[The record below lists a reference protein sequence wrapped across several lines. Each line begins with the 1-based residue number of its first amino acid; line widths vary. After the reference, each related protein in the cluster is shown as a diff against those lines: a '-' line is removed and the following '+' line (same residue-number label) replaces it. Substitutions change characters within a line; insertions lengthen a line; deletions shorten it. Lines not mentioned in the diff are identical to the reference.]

1 MTKLFARL
9 LLGLRPG
16 VVHEPGGAGGGPFIG
31 GQSCRYIALETDVMP
46 GLDRALPIQAGDGCH
61 LVDTTEG
68 LTWDGAWWRK
78 GRNVSTSD
86 RGEYADRQR
95 PRVAI
100 AAPTAVRVDG
110 GDVVTL
116 DSTTTVPNDANSAI
130 DASAI
135 DTYAWAASPDVGV
148 FANDAIADTTW
159 TAPAAGA
166 ADQVVTLT
174 LTATENYGAGDGGNI
189 SGSRSIEITV
199 NAA

>member
-1 MTKLFARL
+1 MTKLLVRL
-9 LLGLRPG
+9 LLGVRLG

-31 GQSCRYIALETDVMP
+31 GQTCRYVALENDVMP
-46 GLDRALPIQAGDGCH
+46 DRNRALPIQAGDGCH
-61 LVDTTEG
+61 IVDTTVG
-68 LTWDGAWWRK
+68 LTYDGSWWRK
-78 GRNVSTSD
+78 GRNAATAD

-100 AAPTAVRVDG
+100 TAPTAVRVDG

-116 DSTTTVPNDANSAI
+116 DSTTEVPNDANGAI

-135 DTYAWAASPDVGV
+135 DTYAWVASPDVGV
-148 FANDAIADTTW
+148 FANDAAADTTW
-159 TAPAAGA
+159 TAPAATA
-166 ADQVVTLT
+166 VDQVVTLT
-174 LTATENYGAGDGGNI
+174 LTATENYGAGSGGNI